1 LTARGQETSEKGAA
15 VVDTVAA
22 DGFSDS
28 ERTQSYVIFRVGG
41 EGYAL
46 EVMRVQEVLDVKSLT
61 KVPGGPRSLRGVLNL
76 RGKVVPVYD
85 LRVPF
90 ELPIDASPSKAP
102 SVLMVESSSAT
113 DAHVTGLLVD
123 RVSDVLEFTPEDI
136 QPAPRLG
143 LGKATPF
150 VRGLIRHQ
158 DGFLLVLDVDRV
170 FTALG
175 SLNAN
180 GDVDFGPA
188 SGTPPGQGPGPSQGG
203 GGF

>member
-1 LTARGQETSEKGAA
+1 MADAVTDAISEP
-15 VVDTVAA
+15 
-22 DGFSDS
+22 

-61 KVPGGPRSLRGVLNL
+61 QVPGGPKSLRGVLNL
-76 RGKVVPVYD
+76 RGHVVPVYD

-90 ELPIDASPSKAP
+90 ELPIDAKPSKAP
-102 SVLMVESSSAT
+102 SVLMVESNVGS
-113 DAHVTGLLVD
+113 DIHVTGLLVD
-123 RVSDVLEFTPEDI
+123 RVSDVLEFSPEEI
-136 QPAPRLG
+136 QPPPQLG

-175 SLNAN
+175 SLNGGTA
-180 GDVDFGPA
+180 PA
-188 SGTPPGQGPGPSQGG
+188 VGG

>member
-1 LTARGQETSEKGAA
+1 MVDA
-15 VVDTVAA
+15 VAEPV
-22 DGFSDS
+22 SDA
-28 ERTQSYVIFRVGG
+28 ERAQSYVIFRLGG

-61 KVPGGPRSLRGVLNL
+61 HVPGGPKSLRGVLNL

-90 ELPIDASPSKAP
+90 ELLIDPNPPRAP
-102 SVLMVESSSAT
+102 SVLMVESTQGS
-113 DAHVTGLLVD
+113 DEHVTGLLVD
-123 RVSDVLEFTPEDI
+123 RVSDVLEFPPEEI
-136 QPAPRLG
+136 QAAPQLG

-158 DGFLLVLDVDRV
+158 DAFLLVLDVDRV
-170 FTALG
+170 FAALG
-175 SLNAN
+175 SLD
-180 GDVDFGPA
+180 GG
-188 SGTPPGQGPGPSQGG
+188 GPGPGGGAAG

>member
-1 LTARGQETSEKGAA
+1 MAEAVTEPVQE
-15 VVDTVAA
+15 
-22 DGFSDS
+22 S
-28 ERTQSYVIFRVGG
+28 ERAQSYVVFQLGG

-46 EVMRVQEVLDVKSLT
+46 EVMRVQEVLDVGTLT
-61 KVPGGPRSLRGVLNL
+61 HAPGGPKSLRGVLNL

-90 ELPIDASPSKAP
+90 ELPIDPQPVRAP
-102 SVLMVESSSAT
+102 SVLMVESSSAN
-113 DAHVTGLLVD
+113 DAQVTGLLVD
-123 RVSDVLEFTPEDI
+123 RVSDVLKFTPEEI
-136 QPAPRLG
+136 QPAPQLG

-175 SLNAN
+175 GLNDN
-180 GDVDFGPA
+180 LN
-188 SGTPPGQGPGPSQGG
+188 G

>member
-1 LTARGQETSEKGAA
+1 MADAVMEPASE
-15 VVDTVAA
+15 
-22 DGFSDS
+22 S
-28 ERTQSYVIFRVGG
+28 ERAQSYVIFRLGG

-90 ELPIDASPSKAP
+90 ELPIDPNPSRAP
-102 SVLMVESSSAT
+102 SVLMVESSAAGSG
-113 DAHVTGLLVD
+113 DVHVTGLLVD
-123 RVSDVLEFTPEDI
+123 RVSDVLEFSPEEI
-136 QPAPRLG
+136 QPAPQLG

-175 SLNAN
+175 SLN
-180 GDVDFGPA
+180 FGGSTSDGPPA
-188 SGTPPGQGPGPSQGG
+188 GQGG
-203 GGF
+203 GRF

>member
-1 LTARGQETSEKGAA
+1 MVEA
-15 VVDTVAA
+15 VTEEL
-22 DGFSDS
+22 SDS
-28 ERTQSYVIFRVGG
+28 ERAESYVIFRLGG

-61 KVPGGPRSLRGVLNL
+61 QVPGGPKSLRGVLNL

-90 ELPIDASPSKAP
+90 DLPIDVNPARAP
-102 SVLMVESSSAT
+102 SVLMVESSHGGEV
-113 DAHVTGLLVD
+113 HVTGLLVD
-123 RVSDVLEFTPEDI
+123 RVSDVLEFSPEEI
-136 QPAPRLG
+136 QPSPQLG

-170 FTALG
+170 FAVLG
-175 SLNAN
+175 SLHA
-180 GDVDFGPA
+180 GG
-188 SGTPPGQGPGPSQGG
+188 GPGHT